1 MYNKKLQGT
10 HQASP
15 FFAQRAKAAKKS
27 GQLAV
32 PMNLALGTA
41 NIDLIQSINR

>member
-15 FFAQRAKAAKKS
+15 FFAEEQKRQKNGPTCCAHE
-27 GQLAV
+27 
-32 PMNLALGTA
+32 LGVM
-41 NIDLIQSINR
+41 S